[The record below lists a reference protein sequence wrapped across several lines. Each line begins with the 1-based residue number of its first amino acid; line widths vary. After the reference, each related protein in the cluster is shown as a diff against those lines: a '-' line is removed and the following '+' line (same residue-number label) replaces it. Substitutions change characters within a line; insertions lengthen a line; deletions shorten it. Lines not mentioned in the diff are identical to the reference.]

1 MNRRAIISIIL
12 IVLSSSVPAFS
23 AEERELLYPDYMNFE
38 FTSGLNWNIGF
49 NRGRVSGSIKPESD
63 GFDASDHGPNNELR
77 VNFVPDAALGYTTEP
92 FFFYA
97 QVFTKD
103 PVKIKVNKAG
113 PLVNNVYDFLT
124 VDYTNTS
131 IETSNAFRGSNDFS
145 GYIVDESQL
154 GSEAFL
160 IPRPYSR
167 EICLVVT
174 GDENIEKIMSAPS
187 GSYFTATVEILVET
201 VV

>member
-1 MNRRAIISIIL
+1 MNKRLIISIIMM
-12 IVLSSSVPAFS
+12 VLSCSVPAFS
-23 AEERELLYPDYMNFE
+23 VEGRELLYPDYMNFE

-63 GFDASDHGPNNELR
+63 GFDASDHGPNGELL

-97 QVFTKD
+97 QVFTKE
-103 PVKIKVNKAG
+103 PVRIKVNKAG
-113 PLVNNVYDFLT
+113 PLINSVNSSLT

-131 IETSNAFRGSNDFS
+131 IETSNAFHGSNDFS
-145 GYIVDESQL
+145 GSIVDESQL
-154 GSEAFL
+154 GIEAFL

-174 GDENIEKIMSAPS
+174 GEENINKIMSAPS